1 MSSWNMQIARLFAEH
16 KNALEAFVARRIG
29 NAQVAADLTQESF
42 LRLARLPADK
52 KIDNLPAFLFTIAS
66 NLVRDHQRQM
76 IRRERLDGGEPS
88 DDLPCH
94 APGVEEQLS
103 AQQEH
108 ALMHDAIQA
117 LPEATRHIFLLY
129 HVDEC
134 SYREIAERL
143 NVSPRSVEYQLRR
156 ALIDCRAFIKARLL
170 SGASE
175 PRG

>member
-16 KNALEAFVARRIG
+16 KKALEAFVARRIG

-76 IRRERLDGGEPS
+76 IRRERLEGGEPS
-88 DDLPCH
+88 DELPCD
-94 APGVEEQLS
+94 APGAEEQLS

-108 ALMHDAIQA
+108 ALLQDAIQA

-134 SYREIAERL
+134 SYREIGERL
-143 NVSPRSVEYQLRR
+143 KISPRSVEYQLRR

-170 SGASE
+170 SDTSGPQS
-175 PRG
+175 

>member
-1 MSSWNMQIARLFAEH
+1 MSSWNSQIARLFAEH
-16 KNALEAFVARRIG
+16 KKALEAFVARRTG
-29 NAQVAADLTQESF
+29 NTQVAADLTQESF

-66 NLVRDHQRQM
+66 NLIRDHQRQM
-76 IRRERLDGGEPS
+76 IRREHREVGEPS
-88 DDLPCH
+88 DELPCDS
-94 APGVEEQLS
+94 PGVEEQL
-103 AQQEH
+103 AAMQEQ

-134 SYREIAERL
+134 SYREIGERL
-143 NVSPRSVEYQLRR
+143 KVSPRSVEYQLRR

-170 SGASE
+170 SDTQG
-175 PRG
+175 PPL

>member
-1 MSSWNMQIARLFAEH
+1 MSSWNTQIARLFAEQ
-16 KNALEAFVARRIG
+16 KNALQAFVARRTG
-29 NAQVAADLTQESF
+29 SAQVAADLTQESF

-52 KIDNLPAFLFTIAS
+52 QIDNLPAFLFTIAS

-88 DDLPCH
+88 DELPC
-94 APGVEEQLS
+94 ARPGADEQLA
-103 AQQEH
+103 AQQEQ

-134 SYREIAERL
+134 TYREIGARL
-143 NVSPRSVEYQLRR
+143 NVTPRSVEYQLRR
-156 ALIDCRAFIKARLL
+156 ALIECRAYIQARL
-170 SGASE
+170 ASDAGGKR
-175 PRG
+175 P